1 MEQKFNE
8 GKFRELILYVARRSE
23 DDKYFGAVKLNK
35 ILYFSDFN
43 AYRELGN
50 SITGADYQH
59 LNEGPAP
66 REFLRVKDSLIAQ
79 EKATIE
85 RRVVFSMT
93 QQRLGATDEPN
104 DEEDT
109 FTLDER
115 RIIDEVIDT
124 LWDMTARQASKL
136 SHEEYGWRL
145 TEPGESIP
153 YSSAF
158 FSPEPLTQE
167 QIRYGQEFAEE
178 HELIA

>member
-8 GKFRELILYVARRSE
+8 GKFRELILYIAGRSVN
-23 DDKYFGAVKLNK
+23 DQHFGAVKLNK

-43 AYRELGN
+43 AYRELGS

-66 REFLRVKDSLIAQ
+66 REFLRIKDSLIEQ
-79 EKATIE
+79 EEANIE
-85 RRVVFSMT
+85 HRIVFSMT
-93 QQRLGATDEPN
+93 QQRLIAMRPAKDV
-104 DEEDT
+104 
-109 FTLDER
+109 FTPDER
-115 RIIDEVIDT
+115 RIIDEVIET
-124 LWDMTARQASKL
+124 LWDMTARQASRL
-136 SHEEYGWRL
+136 SHEDYGWRL

-167 QIRYGQEFAEE
+167 QLRYGQRFAEE
-178 HELIA
+178 HGLRA

>member
-1 MEQKFNE
+1 MKQVFNE
-8 GKFRELILYVARRSE
+8 NKFKELILYVARHSV

-35 ILYFSDFN
+35 VLYFSDFN

-66 REFLRVKDSLIAQ
+66 RQFLRVKDSLIAR
-79 EKATIE
+79 EEATIE

-93 QQRLGATDEPN
+93 QQRLVAAGEAKDEK
-104 DEEDT
+104 DI
-109 FTLDER
+109 FTLDEL

-124 LWDMTARQASKL
+124 LWNMTAREASKL

-167 QIRYGQEFAEE
+167 QISYGQKFAEE